1 MFLQLYLRSMGIPA
15 NNEPFREHSRFFR
28 DALVRSNF
36 SNIREGIHE
45 DQPFL
50 NAFFKNLLLNA
61 DHDLGNMHLTLN

>member
-36 SNIREGIHE
+36 SNIRE